1 MTRDE
6 IIEANPIV
14 DYVRNR
20 GHSLARAGENFV
32 SSGCPVTQHKR
43 GHRPV
48 MIYPQ
53 TQSWN
58 CHDCKIGG
66 TVIDWV
72 MREKG
77 LSAGEAMQLLGG
89 GRNGEVKKSQRQIC
103 ATYDYHDAS
112 GKVVH
117 QTVRYDKPEKDFNQR
132 HPDGKGGWIW
142 NLDGVDCVLF
152 RLPELMQDIR
162 RGLPIFLCEG
172 EKDVLAMVQHGFAA
186 TTNPLGAKK
195 WRDSYSE
202 TLRGADLIIV
212 ADKDTK
218 GRDHA
223 QTVASKLHGIARFIR
238 VIELPDVNGTAVKD
252 PADFFSAG
260 GTADQLRELVD
271 NTPDWTPRVAI
282 QGQTSAI
289 RGQILSILMDGK
301 LNPPEQRAK
310 IANAVAEALSHR
322 GRFFF
327 HMERQDFDS
336 AMFFDNERKRLQRI
350 RSDSFL
356 AWLAEWVCV
365 NRADPIFKFIAA
377 QIETVALAGKQTVGI
392 IPDSFWASRPDAI
405 YLSNGDGLIVRI
417 TPGKVEIVDN
427 GTDGILFA
435 AGNTLAPWTLT
446 EPKDPFWTCSVFSGA
461 NCAAQHGPD
470 VLRAWVLSLPS
481 SPPSKPPLC
490 LVGGVGSG
498 KTRTAKGI
506 AELFGLPFVANN
518 VEFFGEDSFW
528 PSLDGG
534 GLFTLD
540 NADTRNRWLSDA
552 VASAATD
559 GCSQRRKLY
568 TNSDKVTLRARAWI
582 CLTTANPTFASD
594 AGLADRLL
602 VIRMNRRTDETND
615 SALSDEI
622 REHRDSGLS
631 FVTHT
636 LSVALADQ
644 QPTPG
649 RLNLRHP
656 DFAARAVRIGRAIG
670 REAEFIAALK
680 NAETDKSLFCLE
692 NDTLGEALII
702 FMRDQDEW
710 EGTATELLEAL
721 KDAEP
726 DGDMAATKANGK
738 PIWSAKRLGRRL
750 GMLWPHLQKMF
761 KAKQETG
768 RGRITTYTFK
778 NRQNGEFGESHS
790 MFWQKSPASDV
801 LGVYP
806 K

>member
-1 MTRDE
+1 MTRDQ

-32 SSGCPVTQHKR
+32 TSGCPVTQHKR
-43 GHRPV
+43 SHRPV

-89 GRNGEVKKSQRQIC
+89 GRNGDVKKSQRQIC

-117 QTVRYDKPEKDFNQR
+117 QTVRYDKPEKDFSQR

-212 ADKDTK
+212 ADKDAK

-271 NTPDWTPRVAI
+271 NAPDWTPRAAI
-282 QGQTSAI
+282 QDQTSAI

-301 LNPPEQRAK
+301 LSAPEHRAK
-310 IANAVAEALSHR
+310 IANAVAEAFSQR

-327 HMERQDFDS
+327 HAARQDFDS
-336 AMFFDNERKRLQRI
+336 AMFFDNERKRLERI

-392 IPDSFWASRPDAI
+392 IPESFWAARKDAI
-405 YLSNGDGLIVRI
+405 YLSNGDGGMARI
-417 TPGKVEIVDN
+417 TAGKVDLVDN
-427 GTDGILFA
+427 GTDGILFS
-435 AGNTLAPWTLT
+435 AGNTLAPWALVDD
-446 EPKDPFWTCSVFSGA
+446 PRDPFSTCSLFSGA
-461 NCAAQHGPD
+461 NCTAKHGPD
-470 VLRAWVLSLPS
+470 LLRAWILSLPTN
-481 SPPSKPPLC
+481 PPSKPPLC
-490 LVGGVGSG
+490 LAGDVGSG
-498 KTRTAKGI
+498 KTRLAKGI
-506 AELFGLPFVANN
+506 AELYGLPFVANN

-528 PSLDGG
+528 TSLDGG

-568 TNSDKVTLRARAWI
+568 TNSEKVTLRAHAWI

-602 VIRMNRRTDETND
+602 VIRMNRRTDETSD
-615 SALSDEI
+615 SVLSDEI
-622 REHRDSGLS
+622 REHRDSSLS
-631 FVTHT
+631 FIAHT

-644 QPTPG
+644 QSTPS
-649 RLNLRHP
+649 RLNQRHP
-656 DFAARAVRIGRAIG
+656 DFAAHAVRIGRTIG
-670 REAEFIAALK
+670 RETETIAALK
-680 NAETDKSLFCLE
+680 IAEADKSLFCLE
-692 NDTLGEALII
+692 NDTLGSALIA
-702 FMRDQDEW
+702 FMQDEKRW
-710 EGTATELLEAL
+710 DGTAAELFEAL
-721 KDAEP
+721 KEIDT
-726 DGDMAATKANGK
+726 DIAATKKDGK
-738 PIWSAKRLGRRL
+738 PMWSAKRLGKRIA
-750 GMLWPHLQKMF
+750 MLWPHLEKAF

-768 RGRITTYTFK
+768 RGRIITYTFK
-778 NRQNGEFGESHS
+778 NHQNGEFGE
-790 MFWQKSPASDV
+790 F
-801 LGVYP
+801 
-806 K
+806 